1 MRRAR
6 KAGKVL
12 VSNVSSESSVIVC
25 RAEQGA
31 DRRLFGSREMWKNGR
46 WLRV

>member
-1 MRRAR
+1 MGRAR
-6 KAGKVL
+6 IGGKVL
-12 VSNVSSESSVIVC
+12 LSNVSSESSVIVC
-25 RAEQGA
+25 RAERGA